1 MKTKP
6 VCVIWIVEEFEHG
19 HSGRIIPHPPR
30 AFMYTDVAEKYI
42 RERALS
48 YSEECLM
55 AYESME
61 AELEDPTEASFKLTP
76 VVLNSEVLPDWDG
89 KRWVQYF
96 DGEEEDEQEQSD
108 PGYRVNIELAI
119 KNPDGTETRLL

>member
-19 HSGRIIPHPPR
+19 HNGRLVPHPPR

-55 AYESME
+55 AYDSME
-61 AELEDPTEASFKLTP
+61 AALEDPTEASFELTP
-76 VVLNSEVLPDWDG
+76 VVLNSKEIPDWDG
-89 KRWVQYF
+89 KQWVLYG
-96 DGEEEDEQEQSD
+96 DDDAGDEPI
-108 PGYRVNIELAI
+108 PGYRVNIEVAI
-119 KNPDGTETRLL
+119 KNPDQPIRRFL